1 MLKTKELA
9 DTILQINVDSQE
21 GKDKFF
27 ATVDE
32 LTCLLEAGANMVR
45 WNFDQGDGTYTHE
58 IKYKKYKFICSTTE
72 PLP

>member
-1 MLKTKELA
+1 MLKTKQLA
-9 DTILQINVDSQE
+9 DSILQINIDSQD
-21 GKDKFF
+21 GKDTFF

-32 LTCLLEAGANMVR
+32 LVCLLDAGADKVR

-58 IKYKKYKFICSTTE
+58 IIYKKFKFICSTTE